1 MHAIVVL
8 FPASCW
14 RMSVSSEFTHASD
27 VQNSESRL
35 FKSLHQVFVYQACFY
50 ICAVIVQREKFFH
63 LNKFNRSILLQ
74 RKKLLWLAIQWACET
89 DQGFSRTM
97 FQHRLMKSKRCGFA
111 CLTVRSNCGGNA
123 VSQSTTTK
131 ATSFSF
137 GCHVNLCYPFMWN
150 RNCAWNGSK
159 KYTEETVHGKK
170 HSLHQSDLQFLFAL
184 TT

>member
-63 LNKFNRSILLQ
+63 LNKFNRNILLQ
-74 RKKLLWLAIQWACET
+74 RKKWLWLAIQWTCET
-89 DQGFSRTM
+89 DQGFSRTL
-97 FQHRLMKSKRCGFA
+97 FQHRLMKYKKLGFA
-111 CLTVRSNCGGNA
+111 CLTIRSNCGVNA
-123 VSQSTTTK
+123 VSMRTFWRLITDCTTTK

-137 GCHVNLCYPFMWN
+137 GCHVNLFYLFMWN
-150 RNCAWNGSK
+150 RNCAWNAS
-159 KYTEETVHGKK
+159 
-170 HSLHQSDLQFLFAL
+170 SI
-184 TT
+184 

>member
-14 RMSVSSEFTHASD
+14 WMSVSSEFTHASD

-50 ICAVIVQREKFFH
+50 IRAIIVQREKFFH

-89 DQGFSRTM
+89 DQGFSRTL

-123 VSQSTTTK
+123 VSQRVQQQK
-131 ATSFSF
+131 LHHFLLVAMLIF
-137 GCHVNLCYPFMWN
+137 VILLCE
-150 RNCAWNGSK
+150 
-159 KYTEETVHGKK
+159 TETALEMVVKNTQRKQCTEK
-170 HSLHQSDLQFLFAL
+170 SIACTNQIYNSSLP
-184 TT
+184 